1 MDNTTQPA
9 SSSFIFI
16 RKQNILYR
24 IHHDEIKYIQ
34 AEGNYCFI
42 ITSKGGK
49 FASKISLRQ
58 LMLRLPEDQ
67 FVRIHKSYV
76 VNFYHLAKIDTKER
90 LAYIDDDALPVGRT
104 FLNDLTGRVLII

>member
-1 MDNTTQPA
+1 MNNETQP

-24 IHHDEIKYIQ
+24 IHYDEIRYIQ
-34 AEGNYCFI
+34 AEGNYCYI

-49 FASKISLRQ
+49 YASKISLRQ

-76 VNFYHLAKIDTKER
+76 LNFHHLAKIDTKER
-90 LAYIDDDALPVGRT
+90 LAYIGDNALPVGRT
-104 FLNDLTGRVLII
+104 FLNELTGRVLII